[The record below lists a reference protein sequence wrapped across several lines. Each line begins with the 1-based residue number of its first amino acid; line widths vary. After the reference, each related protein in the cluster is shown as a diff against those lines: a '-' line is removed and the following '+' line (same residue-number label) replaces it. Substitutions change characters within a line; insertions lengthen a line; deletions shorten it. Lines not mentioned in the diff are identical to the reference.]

1 MDADETTPSSFRRK
15 PESSLNKMLFS
26 LARAAL
32 FKLDPEVAHDLTLK
46 SLRTLGPAAALLGAG
61 ADNDEARE
69 VFGIRFPN
77 PVGLAAGM
85 DKNGEYI
92 DALAALGF
100 GFIEI
105 GTVTPRPQPGNPRP
119 RVFRLVEEQAI
130 INRLGFN
137 NVGVEQLVKNVGR
150 AAFRGVLGINIGK
163 NFDTPIDRAAEDY
176 VTCLEA
182 VYDAATYVAVNIS
195 SPNTKG
201 LRDLQAAPRLDE
213 LLGEVMAARARL
225 AGGARPKPILVK
237 VAPDLDR
244 EQIHA
249 IARLVTRHKVDG
261 LIATNTTISRDAI
274 AGHPLASEQGGLSGK
289 PMFAKSTAVLTQLYA
304 ALGGK
309 VPLIGVGGIL
319 SGSDAKTKMDA
330 GASLVQVYTGFI
342 YRGPGLIGE
351 ARRALKA

>member
-1 MDADETTPSSFRRK
+1 V
-15 PESSLNKMLFS
+15 LFS

-32 FKLDPEVAHDLTLK
+32 FKLDPERAHDLTLK
-46 SLRTLGPAAALLGAG
+46 SLRALGPAAALLGAG
-61 ADNDEARE
+61 ADSNEARE

-100 GFIEI
+100 GFVEI

-150 AAFRGVLGINIGK
+150 AAYRGVLGINIGK
-163 NFDTPIDRAAEDY
+163 NFDTPIDRAVDDY

-201 LRDLQAAPRLDE
+201 LRDLQVAPRLDE

-244 EQIHA
+244 EQIHS
-249 IARLVTRHKVDG
+249 IAQLVTRHKVDG
-261 LIATNTTISRDAI
+261 LIATNTTVSRDAI

-289 PMFAKSTAVLTQLYA
+289 PVFAKSTAVLTQLFA

-319 SGSDAKTKMDA
+319 SGRDAKTKMDA

-342 YRGPGLIGE
+342 YRGPELIGE